1 MTACSSHPPRRSRRR
16 AGADDGS
23 LAPAVP
29 VLALVL
35 LLLAGLVVDAS
46 RQLSARARA
55 IAYAEEAARAGAAA
69 VELDAPDLRLLPEQE
84 VAERV
89 NAYCREAAASGG
101 PVLVGGDCFRGTSSE
116 GDPLGRRIVVQAHV
130 EVVVPATLLGI
141 VGVRELRAAGDGRA
155 RPFEGT
161 DGQDAA

>member
-1 MTACSSHPPRRSRRR
+1 MTAPSPRPL
-16 AGADDGS
+16 AGREEGS
-23 LAPAVP
+23 IAPAVP

-46 RQLSARARA
+46 RQLTARSRA

-69 VELDAPDLRLLPEQE
+69 IELDAPDLRLLPEQQ

-89 NAYCREAAASGG
+89 NAYCRAAAASGG
-101 PVLVGGDCFRGTSSE
+101 PVVAGGDCFRGTTSG

-130 EVVVPATLLGI
+130 DVVVPTTLLGI
-141 VGVRELRAAGDGRA
+141 VGIRELHAAGDGRA

-161 DGQDAA
+161 DQEDAR